1 MVTKRLI
8 CLANAR
14 KHGGRCV
21 AGRELLANGS
31 VGPWIR
37 LLSGHSSHSLTP
49 LETYADGREAKAG
62 DIIEVGVVGPHPNR
76 PPYQTE
82 NWLVA
87 PEHRWV
93 KIGDSDMDLR
103 EIVAQDTS
111 QQGRRLWID
120 KDDDDPLEDLREMAP
135 DASEETLEGLEL
147 LARTPKGRNDLM
159 WIVQMNRIPIRS
171 SLRLVFVR
179 DLRLAV
185 FDIPKGRRVQAR
197 FSLFGSDYRL
207 SVTDPRCEEIY
218 SRLPDD
224 VYRIGSRY
232 LTLSLG
238 APFRGDRACYKLVAA
253 VIKE

>member
-21 AGRELLANGS
+21 AGRELRADGS

-37 LLSGHSSHSLTP
+37 ILSGRDSHSLMP
-49 LETYADGREAKAG
+49 QETHAGGREAKAR
-62 DIIEVGVVGPHPNR
+62 DIVEVGVVGPHPNH

-135 DASEETLEGLEL
+135 DVSEETLEGMEL
-147 LARTPKGRNDLM
+147 LARRPKGHNDIM
-159 WIVQMNRIPIRS
+159 WIVQMNRIPGACQ
-171 SLRLVFVR
+171 RL
-179 DLRLAV
+179 
-185 FDIPKGRRVQAR
+185 
-197 FSLFGSDYRL
+197 
-207 SVTDPRCEEIY
+207 
-218 SRLPDD
+218 
-224 VYRIGSRY
+224 
-232 LTLSLG
+232 
-238 APFRGDRACYKLVAA
+238 
-253 VIKE
+253 

>member
-14 KHGGRCV
+14 KPGGRCV

-31 VGPWIR
+31 VGPWVR
-37 LLSGHSSHSLTP
+37 LLSGRGSQSLTP
-49 LETYADGREAKAG
+49 LETYADGREAKVG

-147 LARTPKGRNDLM
+147 LARRPRGHNDRM

-185 FDIPKGRRVQAR
+185 FDIPRGRRVQAR
-197 FSLFGSDYRL
+197 FSLFGSNYRL
-207 SVTDPRCEEIY
+207 SVTDPRCEEVY
-218 SRLPDD
+218 RRMPDK

-238 APFRGDRACYKLVAA
+238 APFREKACYKLVAA